1 MTSKIEIRVP
11 DIGDFSDVEVIELL
25 VAVGDTVELEDGL
38 VSLETDK
45 ATMDVPASAAG
56 QIVSIEIAVGDT
68 VNQGDVIA
76 VVESVES
83 SAEPSAD
90 EPAEN
95 SDDPAYAA
103 TAVLPETAKVALKES
118 AGPAEEI
125 DIRVPDI
132 GDFTDVEVI
141 EILVSPGD
149 TVELEDGLL
158 SLETDKATMDVP
170 SSHAGTLS
178 AILVEVGAK
187 VNKGDVIARLKV
199 KAEVPGS
206 VDALMQPQETAPA
219 AAAPAKEKPPAPIA
233 AANNSSAN
241 PVLPAVDEAGFASAH
256 ASPSVRKLARELGV
270 NLKEVKG
277 TGRKSRIVHDDVKA
291 WVKSVL
297 GGGAGSAAPGG
308 ALPAVPQVDFARF
321 GPVSEQKL
329 TRIQKISGPRL
340 QASWINIP
348 HVTQHDES
356 DITELEQRRSEL
368 KGPAKEKGISLTPLA
383 FVLRAVV
390 LALKEFPVFSSSLNA
405 NGDGLIMKGY
415 CHLGFA
421 ADTPNGLMVPVIRDA
436 DQMDIYELAQALG
449 ELSAAARD
457 GKLKADQMQGAVFTV
472 SSLGG
477 IGGTAFTPIVN
488 APEVAILGV
497 ARSAYK
503 PVWDGENFA
512 PRLILPLSLSYDH
525 RVIDGAQ
532 AVRFTTRLGEL
543 LTNVAGLLEATP

>member
-56 QIVSIEIAVGDT
+56 QIVSLEIAVGDT

-76 VVESVES
+76 VVESAES
-83 SAEPSAD
+83 SEEPVKV
-90 EPAEN
+90 EPADT

-132 GDFTDVEVI
+132 GDFSDVEVI

-149 TVELEDGLL
+149 TVELDDGLV

-178 AILVEVGAK
+178 AVLVEVGDK

-199 KAEVPGS
+199 NAELPNS
-206 VDALMQPQETAPA
+206 VDELMQPEESRAPA
-219 AAAPAKEKPPAPIA
+219 AAAPAKKEPPAAKPSA
-233 AANNSSAN
+233 AKSNDAS

-277 TGRKSRIVHDDVKA
+277 SGRKGRIVHDDVKA
-291 WVKSVL
+291 WVKSL
-297 GGGAGSAAPGG
+297 LSGG
-308 ALPAVPQVDFARF
+308 ALLNPCWF
-321 GPVSEQKL
+321 GL
-329 TRIQKISGPRL
+329 N
-340 QASWINIP
+340 NI
-348 HVTQHDES
+348 HS
-356 DITELEQRRSEL
+356 Y
-368 KGPAKEKGISLTPLA
+368 
-383 FVLRAVV
+383 VL
-390 LALKEFPVFSSSLNA
+390 
-405 NGDGLIMKGY
+405 
-415 CHLGFA
+415 
-421 ADTPNGLMVPVIRDA
+421 
-436 DQMDIYELAQALG
+436 
-449 ELSAAARD
+449 
-457 GKLKADQMQGAVFTV
+457 
-472 SSLGG
+472 
-477 IGGTAFTPIVN
+477 
-488 APEVAILGV
+488 
-497 ARSAYK
+497 
-503 PVWDGENFA
+503 
-512 PRLILPLSLSYDH
+512 
-525 RVIDGAQ
+525 
-532 AVRFTTRLGEL
+532 
-543 LTNVAGLLEATP
+543 